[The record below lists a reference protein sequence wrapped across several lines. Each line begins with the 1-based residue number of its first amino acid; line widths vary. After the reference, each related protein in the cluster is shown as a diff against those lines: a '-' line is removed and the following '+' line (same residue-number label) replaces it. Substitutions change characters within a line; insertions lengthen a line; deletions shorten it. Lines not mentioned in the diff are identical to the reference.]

1 MVLLA
6 GGAGTCLW
14 PFSRKT
20 VLKQFSTLI
29 GNKSLFQASA
39 QRPPSSRKV
48 KFTAPM
54 TLTNFDLILS

>member
-1 MVLLA
+1 VLLA

-29 GNKSLFQASA
+29 GTKAFFKPVHSGRRRRA
-39 QRPPSSRKV
+39 R
-48 KFTAPM
+48 
-54 TLTNFDLILS
+54 